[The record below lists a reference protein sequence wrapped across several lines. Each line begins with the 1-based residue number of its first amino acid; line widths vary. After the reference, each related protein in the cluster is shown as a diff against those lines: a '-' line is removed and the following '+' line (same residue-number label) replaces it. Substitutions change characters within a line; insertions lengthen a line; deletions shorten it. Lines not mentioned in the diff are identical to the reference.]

1 MVKKNTPATED
12 QETAAAETVDNETG
26 EVVNASENLPVIGS
40 ETGSEIMIGGR
51 KITVKKQVTLPLLKH
66 EEGQI
71 RYVTILKAI
80 YEGKEI
86 KNKRGGETEMA
97 PATMALVTDLET
109 GRQCEYIVNAV
120 FKGIMEDD
128 YPSDSYVGKSFAIN
142 KLEKPKGKR
151 YNALE
156 ILEVEIE

>member
-1 MVKKNTPATED
+1 MAKKDTPATEN
-12 QETAAAETVDNETG
+12 QETETVDEKTG
-26 EVVNASENLPVIGS
+26 EVVTQSENLPVIGS
-40 ETGSEIMIGGR
+40 EKGSTLVIGGR
-51 KITVKKQVTLPLLKH
+51 TITVKKQVTLPLLKH

-71 RYVTILKAI
+71 RYVTIHKAI

-109 GRQCEYIVNAV
+109 WRQCEYIVNAV

-128 YPSDSYVGKSFAIN
+128 YPNDSYVGKSFAIH

-156 ILEVEIE
+156 ILEVEVD